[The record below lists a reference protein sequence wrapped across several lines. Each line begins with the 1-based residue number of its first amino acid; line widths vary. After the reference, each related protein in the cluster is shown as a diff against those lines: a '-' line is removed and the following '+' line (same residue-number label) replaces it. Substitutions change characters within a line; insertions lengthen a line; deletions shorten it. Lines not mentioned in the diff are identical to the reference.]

1 MREEMA
7 LPDNIVLGF
16 LPGAREFRTRAYWFA
31 LRDSLM
37 FGLCLLASA
46 SLFGL
51 PSMALVALLLV
62 FSEGYRNLYAN
73 YRQRCEAVLQ
83 TNTFEACDDDIKRVT
98 TLFRRPAWWLPVLNW
113 PWLLIGFIGLM
124 ALVLGRS
131 TQFSLA
137 NIIQGL
143 PVASEFVRGLLHPD
157 LALLHEAVFVYA
169 RQTLEVA
176 LLGTAL
182 GFVLALPVS
191 FFCAQNLMNE
201 SLLSKGMYLIC
212 RSLMVVLRSMPTFML
227 GLIFVALV
235 GLGPFPGVLA
245 ITLFSFGVM
254 VKLFSETIE
263 TIDNGAVEGVKACG
277 GNWLNAVT
285 FAVIPQALPG
295 ILAQLLYCMEINVHS
310 ASVLGLI
317 GAEGIGLP
325 IHEYLSALAYDSAST
340 FILVTIVMTVVIDY
354 ASAFLR
360 RKII

>member
-1 MREEMA
+1 MSGNV
-7 LPDNIVLGF
+7 LLGF
-16 LPGAREFRTRAYWFA
+16 LPGAREFRTRRYWLA

-37 FGLCLLASA
+37 FALCLLASA
-46 SLFGL
+46 ALFDL
-51 PSMALVALLLV
+51 PSMAAVGLLLV
-62 FSEGYRNLYAN
+62 LSEGYQTLHAN
-73 YRQRCEAVLQ
+73 YRQQCEAALQ
-83 TNTFEACDDDIKRVT
+83 TYPLEAGSGDLCAVMR
-98 TLFRRPAWWLPVLNW
+98 LFRRPSWWLPVLNW
-113 PWLLIGFIGLM
+113 PWLLIAFIGLAGL
-124 ALVLGRS
+124 ALGQS
-131 TQFSLA
+131 TQVSLSG
-137 NIIQGL
+137 IIQGL
-143 PVASEFVRGLLHPD
+143 PVAGEFLRGLLHPNW
-157 LALLHEAVFVYA
+157 ALLHEAVFVYA

-191 FFCAQNLMNE
+191 FFCAQNLMSEN
-201 SLLSKGMYLIC
+201 LLSKGLYLVC
-212 RSLMVVLRSMPTFML
+212 RAIMVVLRSLPTFML

-245 ITLFSFGVM
+245 ISLFSFGVM

-263 TIDNGAVEGVKACG
+263 TIDYGAVEGIKASG
-277 GNWLNAVT
+277 GHWFNAVT
-285 FAVIPQALPG
+285 FAVIPQAFPG

-325 IHEYLSALAYDSAST
+325 IHEYLSALAYDSAAP
-340 FILVTIVMTVVIDY
+340 FILVTIVMTIVIDY